1 MYPKHIK
8 FEMSSQEK
16 REAKNYFYLKFG
28 LPGIIGAVDG
38 THIQMVRPV
47 KDEHLFFNRKL
58 KHSINAMVICDHN
71 MYSIRAVNGVYGGAV
86 HDAHVCLSNERQY
99 MLSNYQNG
107 DKSSWLIG
115 DSGYPLEPWL
125 LTPYRNA
132 EENSLESLYNE
143 KFTKARSIIERVF
156 GILKSRFRCLLAGR
170 ELRYAPKKVVKIL
183 NVCCA
188 LHNMCLIYNVAAP
201 TVIETNEERSNLALP
216 NVDQKEF
223 SRIAQTI
230 RDRIKISLRS

>member
-1 MYPKHIK
+1 
-8 FEMSSQEK
+8 
-16 REAKNYFYLKFG
+16 
-28 LPGIIGAVDG
+28 
-38 THIQMVRPV
+38 MVRSV

-58 KHSINAMVICDHN
+58 KHSVNAMVICDHN
-71 MYSIRAVNGVYGGAV
+71 MYIRAVNGVYGGAA
-86 HDAHVCLSNERQY
+86 HDAHVWTLSNERQY

-115 DSGYPLEPWL
+115 DSGYPLEPWI

-132 EENSLESLYNE
+132 EENSLESLYNEENSLESLYNE

-170 ELRYAPKKVVKIL
+170 GLHYAPKKIVKIL

-188 LHNMCLIYNVAAP
+188 LHNICLIYNVEAS
-201 TVIETNEERSNLALP
+201 TVIEINEERSNLALP
-216 NVDQKEF
+216 NVDQNEF

-230 RDRIKISLRS
+230 RDRTKISLRS